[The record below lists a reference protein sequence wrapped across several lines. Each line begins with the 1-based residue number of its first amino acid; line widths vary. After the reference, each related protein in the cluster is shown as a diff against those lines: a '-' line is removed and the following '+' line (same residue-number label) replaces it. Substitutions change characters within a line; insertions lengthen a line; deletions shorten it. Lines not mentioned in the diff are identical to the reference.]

1 MLSSINGSLPR
12 GLPGNRFPIAR
23 TTGAPETAPRKGFF
37 SSHSTPLRPRRVFTI
52 FATMTKLKAF
62 VAESVSPLEFY
73 NRDWEG
79 HIVEEIV
86 RVLNGKTSY
95 RIVLNAE
102 VLRKAIKTGSEN
114 EYNIFHL
121 SCHGDEGGIQLSH
134 KTDISWD
141 ELADCSQT
149 PDRIPP
155 ALILSSCIG
164 CDRGI
169 ALAFKDRTRRPEV
182 I

>member
-1 MLSSINGSLPR
+1 
-12 GLPGNRFPIAR
+12 
-23 TTGAPETAPRKGFF
+23 
-37 SSHSTPLRPRRVFTI
+37 
-52 FATMTKLKAF
+52 MTKLKAF

-79 HIVEEIV
+79 NIAEEIV

-102 VLRKAIKTGSEN
+102 LLRKAIKTASEN

-121 SCHGDEGGIQLSH
+121 SCHGDEGEIQLND
-134 KTDISWD
+134 KTHIPWD
-141 ELADCSQT
+141 ELADCFQT
-149 PDRIPP
+149 ADRIPT

-164 CDRGI
+164 GERRI
-169 ALAFKDRTRRPEV
+169 ARAFKERKRP
-182 I
+182 